1 MDDAAAAVEVKFIT
15 EPIPAPGGPHAR
27 YLGGRLTYYGAAEII
42 ESTAVVPNVSVRR
55 NDVVR
60 VASSARAVNNHDN
73 EPFLAQVRKITPH
86 IFLGELFSCRQH
98 HTAAA
103 AAPALL
109 VLFCRSAHR
118 AVYVGKLRKEQ
129 AVPKPVDSRRRDTA
143 DLGQINSSERR
154 EKRPFRGVGRT
165 AKGGVSPD
173 HSWPVGDGACG

>member
-73 EPFLAQVRKITPH
+73 EPFLAQVRRSRPTFFLASFFHVGSIT
-86 IFLGELFSCRQH
+86 LLLLQH
-98 HTAAA
+98 RRCWCCFVGQPTARCMWAN
-103 AAPALL
+103 
-109 VLFCRSAHR
+109 F
-118 AVYVGKLRKEQ
+118 GK
-129 AVPKPVDSRRRDTA
+129 SRRFPNRSTQGRDTA

-165 AKGGVSPD
+165 A
-173 HSWPVGDGACG
+173 